1 MKYLLAAFS
10 LNTALQS
17 PLVKRTEW
25 SLSQARSLRGGWGR
39 SWPPGAC
46 SLGPEARHAMLQR
59 AVLGRDLGQGRL
71 CPAPSPGEAGGGGG
85 GRRGG
90 SQVPGSGSSLCAH
103 GSAKGDLCCYFPP
116 GPQPP
121 TCCLHCDE
129 KEAWAVERNTSALHL
144 GSEGAS
150 SS

>member
-10 LNTALQS
+10 TLLS
-17 PLVKRTEW
+17 SHHLLKGLSGHSV
-25 SLSQARSLRGGWGR
+25 SQARSLCGGWGR

-71 CPAPSPGEAGGGGG
+71 CPAPSPGEAGGGW
-85 GRRGG
+85 GG

-103 GSAKGDLCCYFPP
+103 GSAKGDLCCSFPP

-121 TCCLHCDE
+121 TCCLHCDG
-129 KEAWAVERNTSALHL
+129 KEAWPVERNTSALHL